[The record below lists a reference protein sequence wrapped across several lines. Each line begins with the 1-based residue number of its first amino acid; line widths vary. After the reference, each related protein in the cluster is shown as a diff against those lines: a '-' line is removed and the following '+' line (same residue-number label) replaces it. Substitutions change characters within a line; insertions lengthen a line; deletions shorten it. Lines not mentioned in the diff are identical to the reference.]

1 MIISS
6 RIDELKKQL
15 FLLEGTGQDR
25 DELENHELVVLT
37 KKALRTDESFDC
49 SFLCLQFKVAL
60 QAISNPVGRIEWPKA
75 ILHYAFTV
83 HFQGGERTY
92 QSVRGKGYQGQGS
105 HGRLVFSSSD
115 WSLFLPGVSTLR
127 SWVRPMNP
135 YLGGCE
141 NWIQCI
147 KRSFEKSNVSPV
159 VILAFD
165 EMEVLKGLVR
175 CNHHQAIFGGAKQI
189 SLLERITVDPNN
201 VELISFVFQIH
212 IIAITGEA
220 TFPLAF
226 FPTVKANHSWTF
238 QTMCH
243 VIGMVERM
251 GFVVVGT
258 TSDGWS
264 GVEKFKSRL
273 ENKYTEL
280 TATGDKYVRIRHSYD
295 AQHMV
300 RNMRNLLF
308 SELGV
313 HHHPKPTH

>member
-1 MIISS
+1 MPLQYTSKEANGPISQS
-6 RIDELKKQL
+6 EERAIKDKVLMGVL
-15 FLLEGTGQDR
+15 FF
-25 DELENHELVVLT
+25 LVPIG
-37 KKALRTDESFDC
+37 AS
-49 SFLCLQFKVAL
+49 S
-60 QAISNPVGRIEWPKA
+60 
-75 ILHYAFTV
+75 
-83 HFQGGERTY
+83 FQGF
-92 QSVRGKGYQGQGS
+92 QP
-105 HGRLVFSSSD
+105 F
-115 WSLFLPGVSTLR
+115 
-127 SWVRPMNP
+127 

-251 GFVVVGT
+251 G
-258 TSDGWS
+258 S
-264 GVEKFKSRL
+264 
-273 ENKYTEL
+273 
-280 TATGDKYVRIRHSYD
+280 
-295 AQHMV
+295 
-300 RNMRNLLF
+300 
-308 SELGV
+308 
-313 HHHPKPTH
+313 